1 MFNSILNKLIVLL
14 WLCSF
19 MGMAQAQVTIEGV
32 ELKDYSKNI
41 YLKPWH
47 SYQQLVALPDTY
59 PAMDKQTHLW
69 WLLRKAEAEHLL
81 YLYPQYVETVTAAEQ
96 LLVDASKD
104 DFSSEQVISVNL
116 FLGIYFQKE
125 SRYQEAR
132 QRLTLALEQAKAEN
146 LSYLFIRSKQELA
159 YTLSLTEHYEASLS
173 DMQAAYIDAFALN
186 DEFLIATINEVY
198 GAIYGYMQEYGKS
211 IEYYQKAL
219 KSYQLLNYPSYTAE
233 AYNGLAATFRY
244 WQKYDKAIAYYK
256 KYRQVVSQFHSGE
269 ILYFA
274 DYGLGM
280 SYAEKGD
287 CQQAI
292 IVIDRALQL
301 DGLIDYDAEL
311 LKRKAQCL
319 IALNELEQAEQA
331 LKRASDIFAQL
342 PELTNTRW
350 QIEVDKIASSLA
362 FAQGDGNK
370 AYQLLL
376 AYHEKNNALLE
387 AKSSERLAKLRTNL
401 EMERQGV
408 ESSLLKQRAKVLKLQ
423 VEQQEQKN
431 QLQSYII
438 IMAGILVIFA
448 AFVLVMQRKSHEKI
462 QALSVIDPLS
472 KLFNRRYIFNYL
484 DRFLINSSG
493 SRGSIAV
500 LLIDI
505 DDFKLINDRYG
516 HPFGDYVIREV
527 ADIAQKTFR
536 SEDVLGRIGGEE
548 FMCILSRL
556 DINQV
561 MDIANR
567 LVSQVAEHEFT
578 DEHKQA
584 VKVTL
589 SIGVAQRSD
598 TAPDSENLYAQADKA
613 LYQAKHNGKN
623 CVIQYRQ
630 HMRHPYQSSQT

>member
-1 MFNSILNKLIVLL
+1 MVQAN
-14 WLCSF
+14 
-19 MGMAQAQVTIEGV
+19 AQVAIDGIK
-32 ELKDYSKNI
+32 LKDYTENI
-41 YLKPWH
+41 YLRPWQ
-47 SYQQLVALPDTY
+47 SYQKLVVLANEHPL
-59 PAMDKQTHLW
+59 MDKQSHLW
-69 WLLRKAEAEHLL
+69 WLIRKAEAEHLL
-81 YLYPQYVETVTAAEQ
+81 YLYPSFTESVAKADE
-96 LLVDASKD
+96 LLKNAVDG
-104 DFSSEQVISVNL
+104 DFTKEQVISVHL
-116 FLGIYFQKE
+116 FSGIYFQKE
-125 SRYQEAR
+125 SQYAQAR
-132 QRLTLALEQAKAEN
+132 KRLTLALQQAKQQK
-146 LSYLFIRSKQELA
+146 LSYLFIRAKQELA
-159 YTLSLTEHYEASLS
+159 YTLSLTEHYEASLA

-219 KSYQLLNYPSYTAE
+219 KSYQLLNYPSYIAE

-244 WQKYDKAIAYYK
+244 WQKYDLAIDYYK
-256 KYRQVVSQFHSGE
+256 KYRQVVSQFPSGE

-280 SYAEKGD
+280 SLAEKGD

-292 IVIDRALQL
+292 KVIDRALQL

-319 IALNELEQAEQA
+319 IGLNELQQAQQA
-331 LKRASDIFAQL
+331 LELASDIFAQL
-342 PELTNTRW
+342 PELSGTRW
-350 QIEVDKIASSLA
+350 QIELDKIAATLA
-362 FAQGDGNK
+362 YAQGNDNK
-370 AYQLLL
+370 AYKLLL
-376 AYHEKNNALLE
+376 AYHEQDRALLA
-387 AKSSERLAKLRTNL
+387 AKSSERLAQLRTNL
-401 EMERQGV
+401 EMDRQGV

-438 IMAGILVIFA
+438 IMAGILVVFTV
-448 AFVLVMQRKSHEKI
+448 FVLFMQRKSHEKI

-493 SRGSIAV
+493 SRGSVAV

-527 ADIAQKTFR
+527 ARIAKRTFR

-567 LVSQVAEHEFT
+567 LVNQIADHEFI
-578 DEHKQA
+578 DEHKQT
-584 VKVTL
+584 VKVTV
-589 SIGVAQRSD
+589 SIGVAQRNE
-598 TAPDSENLYAQADKA
+598 TAPDGDNLYAQADKA
-613 LYQAKHNGKN
+613 MYQAKHNGKN
-623 CVIQYRQ
+623 RVIQYRQ
-630 HMRHPYQSSQT
+630 HMRHPYQSPLT